1 MGKRKY
7 NSLYEFLDEKL
18 KNNKNPSDEFI
29 IDLKKKY
36 WRDYFYHYRK
46 NYRKKFQEVTLRFDK
61 KSTEKINAKK
71 GSQTLSQFLYNCI
84 ELALESNQN
93 GIMDKE
99 TLGQINLNLMN
110 VIHLLEELIDTN
122 NATLTEEVLERI
134 EELEKQFT
142 QTFNDITR

>member
-46 NYRKKFQEVTLRFDK
+46 NYRQKFQEVTLRFDK
-61 KSTEKINAKK
+61 KSVEKINAKK
-71 GSQTLSQFLYNCI
+71 GSQALSQFLYDCI
-84 ELALESNQN
+84 EMALESNQN
-93 GIMDKE
+93 VIVDKE
-99 TLGQINLNLMN
+99 TLGQINLSLMN
-110 VIHLLEELIDTN
+110 VIHLLEDLIDN
-122 NATLTEEVLERI
+122 KNAFLTEEILERI
-134 EELEKQFT
+134 EELEKQFKLLT
-142 QTFNDITR
+142 T

>member
-7 NSLYEFLDEKL
+7 NSLYEFLDDNL
-18 KNNKNPSDEFI
+18 KGINNPSNEQVI
-29 IDLKKKY
+29 ELKKQY
-36 WRDYFYHYRK
+36 WKEYFYHYRK
-46 NYRKKFQEVTLRFDK
+46 NYRQKFKEVTLRFDK
-61 KSTEKINAKK
+61 KSIEKINAKK
-71 GSQTLSQFLYNCI
+71 GNQALAQFLYDCI
-84 ELALESNQN
+84 EMALESNQN

-99 TLGQINLNLMN
+99 TLGLINLNLMN

-142 QTFNDITR
+142 QTFNNITQ